1 MATTFT
7 DLTGT
12 GVASRPFSFPSYK
25 VGDIKV
31 EVDGVTYENRTIS
44 GASASTTTFTI
55 SGYTTTGGGNVVF
68 DTAPTSPASIRIYR
82 DTDVDTAK
90 ATYTAGSSV
99 KADDLNNNQTQ
110 LLYAAQE
117 EQNQTIIAS
126 DIKDGIITSAKIT
139 DGTLVNADIKA

>member
-7 DLTGT
+7 DLDGT
-12 GVASRPFSFPSYK
+12 GAASRQFSFPSYK

-68 DTAPTSPASIRIYR
+68 DTAPTANPLQLIRIYR
-82 DTDVDTAK
+82 DTDVETAK
-90 ATYTAGSSV
+90 ASYQAGSSV
-99 KADDLNNNQTQ
+99 KAEDLNNNHKQPPNNN
-110 LLYAAQE
+110 Y
-117 EQNQTIIAS
+117 N
-126 DIKDGIITSAKIT
+126 
-139 DGTLVNADIKA
+139 